1 MSMIQP
7 WCIELSSIVLMP
19 GGSSG
24 GPAHE
29 PFDSKGD
36 DTNLGK
42 HVRVVIAEDEGLVA
56 LNIETALSEAGF
68 EVLGIVDT
76 EADAIA
82 AVERLRPDLV
92 ILDITL
98 REGSGISA
106 AKAIKR
112 FSAIPI
118 IFVSGNSDPAT
129 LEMASDVEPAAFIRK
144 PFVTERF
151 AGLVAGAVAG
161 KN

>member
-1 MSMIQP
+1 MMQP
-7 WCIELSSIVLMP
+7 WYLELSTTVLMP

-24 GPAHE
+24 GPPHE

-36 DTNLGK
+36 DTNLGV
-42 HVRVVIAEDEGLVA
+42 HLRVVIAEDEGLVA
-56 LNIETALSEAGF
+56 LNIETALTEAGF
-68 EVLGIVDT
+68 DVLGTVDT
-76 EADAIA
+76 EADVIA

-112 FSAIPI
+112 ISAIPI
-118 IFVSGNSDPAT
+118 IFVSGNSDPVT
-129 LEMASDVEPAAFIRK
+129 LAAASDVEPAAFIRK
-144 PFVTERF
+144 PFVTERL
-151 AGLVAGAVAG
+151 ATLVAGAVAG